1 MANRHTP
8 RATPPGGLHVA
19 MGEALRSN
27 ETLGSLLQRLQR
39 SRQRM
44 ACIAPLLPP
53 ALLESVQPG
62 PLDEEG
68 WSLLVANAAA
78 AAKLRQMV
86 PQLAAELL
94 AQGWPEVPIRLRVQS
109 RR

>member
-1 MANRHTP
+1 
-8 RATPPGGLHVA
+8 

-44 ACIAPLLPP
+44 ACIEPLLPP
-53 ALLESVQPG
+53 ALRDSVQAG

-86 PQLAAELL
+86 PHLAAELL
-94 AQGWPEVPIRLRVQS
+94 AQGWPEIPIRLRVQA